1 MTLIAL
7 VSGGA
12 WLAFADRAAPGQ
24 DAAERLSL
32 LLLRAE
38 RDAISS
44 GDFVGVA
51 IAPDRADVLR
61 YRDGVWQRDDRVLPG
76 GLQLGDGMV
85 LRVANTPR
93 RAVEATGRADRLP
106 ALWFDPTGAN
116 EPTVLILETA
126 GPRYRIELSAGQVHV
141 EATG

>member
-61 YRDGVWQRDDRVLPG
+61 YRVLPG

-85 LRVANTPR
+85 LRVANMPR
-93 RAVEATGRADRLP
+93 RAVEATGRDDRLP

-116 EPTVLILETA
+116 EPAVLMLETS
-126 GPRYRIELSAGQVHV
+126 GPRYRIELSAGQIHV